1 MGELGRVALEDHGHA
16 LGVGSAGRHQ
26 GAAAVLR
33 LQSGQEGEV
42 PDQAATWLLPV
53 GGVAEQSDPGRPE
66 WMPDRDGP
74 APEVQSLQ
82 RHRAHLFTTVQLAD
96 TIQHYRGLQ
105 SQLLLA
111 ELLALQRGQVGQ
123 DLRHS
128 SVVQYSKVRL
138 TWPAKASCSST
149 TSQSDRE
156 SPAAWSTRGMA

>member
-1 MGELGRVALEDHGHA
+1 MLGELGRVALEDHGHA

-33 LQSGQEGEV
+33 LQSAQEGEV

-82 RHRAHLFTTVQLAD
+82 RHRAHLVTTVQLAD
-96 TIQHYRGLQ
+96 LYTIQHDTNIPTAACSPSFSLQ
-105 SQLLLA
+105 NCSL
-111 ELLALQRGQVGQ
+111 
-123 DLRHS
+123 S
-128 SVVQYSKVRL
+128 SAARLDRTYATVQ
-138 TWPAKASCSST
+138 
-149 TSQSDRE
+149 
-156 SPAAWSTRGMA
+156 